1 MFGYEFY
8 MQILTTFQSAVEAFQ
23 GRETIYQGHGKPSAL
38 DSWSKLRCWAL
49 CTLGLPRQRGGK
61 ESTAS
66 AGDAGLIPGS
76 RRPAGEGNGNPLY
89 CSCPGNRMDGGAG
102 GLQSVGF
109 CDGDTAEHTCTHVHD
124 HLILQPYHSH
134 STFRTPVEMALPGNF
149 STRGVGV
156 ACIGT
161 EALRPIERPTAASK
175 VSRWS
180 SY

>member
-1 MFGYEFY
+1 MFGYDFY

-49 CTLGLPRQRGGK
+49 CTLGLPRRRGGK

-89 CSCPGNRMDGGAG
+89 CSCPGNRTDGGAG
-102 GLQSVGF
+102 GLQSMGLRRRHGWAHLHSRARSLNPSAVSLPQHFQDSCG
-109 CDGDTAEHTCTHVHD
+109 DGAAWKFLCSWCWCC
-124 HLILQPYHSH
+124 LYWC
-134 STFRTPVEMALPGNF
+134 
-149 STRGVGV
+149 RG
-156 ACIGT
+156 
-161 EALRPIERPTAASK
+161 P
-175 VSRWS
+175 
-180 SY
+180 